1 MVKICAKFPPD
12 LKEVHACVAQSFGKD
27 ASLQEVYEQEECDI
41 VLMYSL
47 AGDYTPS
54 AEKEASKPVIHVLVK
69 QNDTML
75 EGGRDE
81 TGENVLLVDWQDQRL
96 SEEDCAKILEK
107 LSQQQLCTDLVHG
120 NPTDTHTE
128 EEKQSQKSPPR
139 DHTNTQDTEQKE
151 EMKNT
156 DTDKGQ
162 EKNKAHIGS
171 DHTTQELTSGSDQDI
186 QMENADTAVEKQQQ
200 QEQDTAGMSRKRKQD
215 VQEPGM
221 APSSSTDCTGQDGPI
236 SKEARHEDQ
245 TKDTN
250 KTEATPE
257 FTSGSNEDI
266 EMKTADAGA
275 AEKQEQD
282 PKQHSSTENADN
294 GQQHNTEEVVEHD
307 TGPSAVLPGE
317 KYVITTGKKTVQL
330 YTLVPN
336 NVKKHCQNLLTSLH
350 AKKVT
355 EATEMSSVE
364 ECDVILA
371 VCPVVSRLGTDVEA
385 ALKDIPSTRPCI
397 LVVMHIT
404 FDKDY
409 VAPDSSRF
417 TKGKNV
423 VTVDCLF
430 SEDDG
435 LLKCPRN
442 DKAVETIHKKL
453 TEHAKDTE
461 QMSRKRKPEAQEPG
475 MAPSSSTDCTGQD
488 GPIPK
493 EARHEDQT
501 KDTNKTE
508 EFTSEDMDLKSADAG
523 AAEKQEQDPKQHSST
538 ENADNG
544 KQHNT
549 EVVVEHDTGPSAVLP
564 GEKYVITTEIAEH
577 DKEVPGPPAVVP
589 GDNYVITIGKK
600 TVKLYTLVPNNVKK
614 HCQTLLT
621 SLHAVKVTEATEVS
635 SVEECDVILAVC
647 PVVSRLGTD
656 VEAAL
661 KDIPS
666 TKPCILVVMH
676 ITFDGDFVVPD
687 SSRFAK
693 GKNVVTVDCLF
704 SEDDGLLTCSRNNK
718 AVETINK
725 HLKEHAKYHGED
737 KSNAEATPSGQ
748 DSKISND
755 DNHASRER
763 DKISGKKENIL
774 LSKFRNFAR
783 RVIHEEIRKT
793 VKLYTVVPKNVKKH
807 CQTLLTSLDAEKVA
821 KVTQASSVEECDV
834 ILAFCPVVSR
844 LGTDVEAAL
853 KGIPCKGIK
862 PCILVVMHIT
872 FDKDYVAPDSSRF
885 AKEKNVVTVDCL
897 FSEDDGL
904 LKCSKNNKAVETI
917 NKHLKEHAK
926 DLTKDTNKTEDK
938 PDSGSN
944 QDNEM
949 ENGDGDLHQKKVD
962 HLKDEAHS
970 SDENAGK
977 SQKHDTP
984 ETTTSSPTDC
994 TGQDGPISNDDHH
1007 AGEERVEDLAED
1019 TDKTEGSTNS
1029 SNQDILEPHS
1039 SNQNSDKGQQHNTPE
1054 TVEHYNKD
1062 TCPSAV
1068 VPGEKDVIKTA
1079 TPSGQEG
1086 QISNDDHLA
1095 SREGDKIS
1103 AKKENILLSKF
1114 RNFARRVIHE
1124 EIRKTVKLYTVV
1136 PKNVKKHCQ
1145 TLLTSLDAEKVAKV
1159 TQASSVEECDVILAF
1174 CPVVSRLGTDVEA
1187 ALKGIPC
1194 KGTKPCILV
1203 VMHITFDKDYVAP
1216 DSSRFARE
1224 KGVVTVDCLFSEDDG
1239 LLQCSKNNKA
1249 VETINKHLKEHA
1261 KDPTEDTYKMED
1273 KPDSGS
1279 NQDNEMEN
1287 GDGVAQQ
1294 EKVDHLKDPEPHS
1307 SDENTDKG
1315 QQHDTPETMEHA
1327 KEDTG
1332 PSAVVPGE
1340 KDVTKAATSSPTDC
1354 TGQEGPISNDD
1365 HHAGKERIEDLT
1377 EDTDET
1383 EATLGSVTSGI
1394 NQDILEPHSSNQN
1407 AGKGQQ
1413 HDTPETVEHDKEVPG
1428 PPAVVSGDNYVIAI
1442 ATSSPTDFTESST
1455 NEDHHAGREQVEDPT
1470 EDTNK
1475 MEDKPDRRITSNQ
1488 DNEMENGDGVVHHLK
1503 DEPHSSNGN
1512 TDKGQQH
1519 DTPKTEIVEHDKEV
1533 PGPPAVVPGD
1543 NYVITIG
1550 KKTVKLYTLVPNNV
1564 KKHCQTLLTS
1574 LHAVKV
1580 TEATEVSSVEECDVI
1595 LAFCP
1600 VVSRLGTDVEAAL
1613 KDIPNVK
1620 PCILVVMH
1628 ITFDRD
1634 YVAPDS
1640 SRFAKEKDV
1649 VTVDCL
1655 FSEDDGLLKCSRNN
1669 KAVETIN
1676 KTLQEHA
1683 KGTPKGRK
1691 QKKKATT
1698 PEPNCSATTPEPNCS
1713 ATTPGS
1719 TNDSNQDI
1727 LPHPSNEN
1735 ADKGQQHNTPE
1746 TVTIPVQPHSSNE
1759 NADNGQQHITPGMEI
1774 EGQKKEDTEAS
1785 NADPNCC
1792 DCWLCWVSAYL
1803 SKHCISFQQ
1812 HCKSIYLKVQNEY
1825 ICPVTQFCRL

>member
-139 DHTNTQDTEQKE
+139 DHTTDTQDTEQKE

-1019 TDKTEGSTNS
+1019 TDKTEGS
-1029 SNQDILEPHS
+1029 
-1039 SNQNSDKGQQHNTPE
+1039 
-1054 TVEHYNKD
+1054 
-1062 TCPSAV
+1062 
-1068 VPGEKDVIKTA
+1068 
-1079 TPSGQEG
+1079 
-1086 QISNDDHLA
+1086 
-1095 SREGDKIS
+1095 
-1103 AKKENILLSKF
+1103 
-1114 RNFARRVIHE
+1114 
-1124 EIRKTVKLYTVV
+1124 
-1136 PKNVKKHCQ
+1136 
-1145 TLLTSLDAEKVAKV
+1145 
-1159 TQASSVEECDVILAF
+1159 
-1174 CPVVSRLGTDVEA
+1174 
-1187 ALKGIPC
+1187 
-1194 KGTKPCILV
+1194 
-1203 VMHITFDKDYVAP
+1203 
-1216 DSSRFARE
+1216 
-1224 KGVVTVDCLFSEDDG
+1224 
-1239 LLQCSKNNKA
+1239 
-1249 VETINKHLKEHA
+1249 
-1261 KDPTEDTYKMED
+1261 
-1273 KPDSGS
+1273 
-1279 NQDNEMEN
+1279 
-1287 GDGVAQQ
+1287 
-1294 EKVDHLKDPEPHS
+1294 
-1307 SDENTDKG
+1307 
-1315 QQHDTPETMEHA
+1315 
-1327 KEDTG
+1327 
-1332 PSAVVPGE
+1332 
-1340 KDVTKAATSSPTDC
+1340 
-1354 TGQEGPISNDD
+1354 
-1365 HHAGKERIEDLT
+1365 
-1377 EDTDET
+1377 
-1383 EATLGSVTSGI
+1383 VTSGI